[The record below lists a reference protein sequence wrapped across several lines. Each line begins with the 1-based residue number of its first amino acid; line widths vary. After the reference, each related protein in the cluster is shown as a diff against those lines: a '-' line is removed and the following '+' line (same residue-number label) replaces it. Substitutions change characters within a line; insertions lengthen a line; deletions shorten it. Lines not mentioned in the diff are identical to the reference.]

1 MDFGWLDVPVEE
13 AARALLGRELVRVVD
28 GETMRVRIVE
38 TEAYDQNDPAS
49 HTFRGRTPRNAAMFM
64 PAGHAYVYRSMGIHH
79 CLNMVAGPEGFGE
92 GVLIRAVGPLEGE
105 DVMVARRGGRTGALV
120 TNGPGKLCQA
130 LAVDLSLTGHPV
142 GEPPLQLVQRSPL
155 PDEQIVTTTRIG
167 ISKAVDWPRRFYD
180 RGSTYV
186 SKR

>member
-1 MDFGWLDVPVEE
+1 
-13 AARALLGRELVRVVD
+13 
-28 GETMRVRIVE
+28 
-38 TEAYDQNDPAS
+38 
-49 HTFRGRTPRNAAMFM
+49 
-64 PAGHAYVYRSMGIHH
+64 MGIHH

-92 GVLIRAVGPLEGE
+92 GVLIRAVEPLEGE

>member
-1 MDFGWLDVPVEE
+1 
-13 AARALLGRELVRVVD
+13 LGCELVRVVD
-28 GETMRVRIVE
+28 GLTLRARIVE

-64 PAGHAYVYRSMGIHH
+64 PAGHAYVYRAMGIHH

-92 GVLIRAVGPLEGE
+92 GVLIRAVEPLEGE
-105 DVMVARRGGRTGALV
+105 DFMVARRGGRTGALV

-130 LAVDLSLTGHPV
+130 LAVDLSLTAHDV
-142 GEPPLQLVQRSPL
+142 GVPPLQLVRRSPL
-155 PDEQIVTTTRIG
+155 ADVEIVTTTRIG
-167 ISKAVDWPRRFYD
+167 ISKAAEWPRRFYE
-180 RGSTYV
+180 RGSRYV